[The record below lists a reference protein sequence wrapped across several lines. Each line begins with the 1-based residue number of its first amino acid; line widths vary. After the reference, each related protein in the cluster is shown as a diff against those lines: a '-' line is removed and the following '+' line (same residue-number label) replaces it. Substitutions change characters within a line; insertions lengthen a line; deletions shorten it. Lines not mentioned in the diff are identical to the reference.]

1 MSENA
6 FEEFKALMN
15 EAGVTQEVKE
25 SVSQDIYGTLGKLVE
40 EKQLIEADIEALESQ
55 LKNKQDLLKEYD
67 QIKIPNLIE
76 SAGLQEIT
84 TKNGY
89 KVTVKQEYRGNVSE
103 ENQAYV
109 LDWFIKSGG
118 ADTVKNKFEV
128 PVSINDTQ
136 TIKLLEQ
143 IFNKSGVAY
152 VRKLGIPWNT
162 LAAVIREL
170 DGTGQLQDNE
180 FFEEVR
186 KANPTM
192 PSDLTLE
199 KALGVYKYK
208 TTKVTKPKAKKK

>member
-1 MSENA
+1 MTDA
-6 FEEFKALMN
+6 FDEFKALMN
-15 EAGVTQEVKE
+15 DAGVTQADEGLAP
-25 SVSQDIYGTLGKLVE
+25 QDILGALGKLVE
-40 EKQLIEADIEALESQ
+40 EKQELEAKIAITEAQLEEQ
-55 LKNKQDLLKEYD
+55 QKQLKEYD
-67 QIKIPNLIE
+67 QVKIPNLIE

-128 PVSINDTQ
+128 PVSINDTK
-136 TIKLLEQ
+136 TMDLLVQ
-143 IFNKSGVAY
+143 IFNKAGIAY
-152 VRKLGIPWNT
+152 TRKLGIPWNT

-170 DGTGQLQDNE
+170 DGTGQLENNE

-186 KANPTM
+186 KANPVM

-208 TTKVTKPKAKKK
+208 TTKVTKPKKK

>member
-15 EAGVTQEVKE
+15 EAGVTQEVEE

-55 LKNKQDLLKEYD
+55 LKDKQDLLKEYD
-67 QIKIPNLIE
+67 QIKIPSLIE

-103 ENQAYV
+103 ENQDYV
-109 LDWFIKSGG
+109 LDWFIRSGG

-128 PVSINDTQ
+128 PVSINDKQ
-136 TIKLLEQ
+136 TMDLLVQ
-143 IFNKSGVAY
+143 IFNKAGVAY

-162 LAAVIREL
+162 LAAVICEL

-180 FFEEVR
+180 YFEDVR
-186 KANPTM
+186 KAHPTM